1 MGAPVELELSED
13 TNPVDAEESDSDSDP
28 DDAVE
33 LEYAPVLD
41 PIVELGTLLG
51 LETVESESD
60 SVEVEDVE
68 LEAKE
73 LELEELEEL
82 EPDELE
88 PELSPDGGDCDE
100 SESDELDWG
109 PPGPILEGG
118 KTTSLEAGADGSG
131 GDVESGPVLVSD
143 SVSEVELG
151 PEELELEELEE
162 LESPELDAGS
172 AVVVFDDDIGGV
184 GGVCV
189 SGPVLESDSVS
200 EVEPGPEELE
210 LEELEELESP
220 EPDAGSAVVVFDD
233 AGGVGGVCVSG
244 PVLESDSVS
253 EVEPSPEELELE
265 ELESPEPDAGS
276 AVVVFDDAGRVGGVC
291 VSGPVLESDSESES
305 ELDPEELDPEELE
318 LEELELEPPELDPR
332 SAVVVFEDV
341 GGEGGDSG
349 PGP

>member
-172 AVVVFDDDIGGV
+172 AVVVFDD
-184 GGVCV
+184 
-189 SGPVLESDSVS
+189 
-200 EVEPGPEELE
+200 
-210 LEELEELESP
+210 
-220 EPDAGSAVVVFDD
+220 